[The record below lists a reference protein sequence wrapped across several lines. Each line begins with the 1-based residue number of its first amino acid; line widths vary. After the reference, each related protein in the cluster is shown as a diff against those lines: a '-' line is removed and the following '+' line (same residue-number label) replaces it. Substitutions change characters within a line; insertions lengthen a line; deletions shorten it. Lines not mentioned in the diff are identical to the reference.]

1 MDAEMVKIE
10 KVSKQF
16 GAKQALKNIHLTIQ
30 PGEIL
35 GLVGPNGA
43 GKTTLISVLMGLVI
57 PDSGTVRIFGKERN
71 ELSRRDRSQ
80 IGFVPDE
87 INLYEWMT
95 IEEILRFQSRMFSQW
110 DQERCDHFLHRF
122 GLNRKEK
129 IRDLSKGMRSQLALI
144 LALCTRPKLLILDE
158 PLEGLDPVRRL
169 EFLNLVLED
178 FLEGE
183 DCSVLISSHYL
194 EELERMAD
202 RIAFISDGVLQHLAP
217 MEQIKSE
224 SKTIR
229 VVFQKEPPEEL
240 LQMSGI
246 RDVQREGKLGYLI
259 TVEENFSAVLDACA
273 QWPHFVLDT
282 YHRSLDELFSDYTGS
297 GDFDD

>member
-1 MDAEMVKIE
+1 MAAEMVKIE

-57 PDSGTVRIFGKERN
+57 PDSGTVHLFGKERT
-71 ELSRRDRSQ
+71 ELTRSERSQ

-87 INLYEWMT
+87 INLYEWMS
-95 IEEILRFQSRMFSQW
+95 IDEILRFQRTMFSQW
-110 DQERCDHFLHRF
+110 DQKRCDRFIQRF

-178 FLEGE
+178 FLEGD

-229 VVFQKEPPEEL
+229 VVFQKDPPEEL
-240 LQMSGI
+240 LQMPGI